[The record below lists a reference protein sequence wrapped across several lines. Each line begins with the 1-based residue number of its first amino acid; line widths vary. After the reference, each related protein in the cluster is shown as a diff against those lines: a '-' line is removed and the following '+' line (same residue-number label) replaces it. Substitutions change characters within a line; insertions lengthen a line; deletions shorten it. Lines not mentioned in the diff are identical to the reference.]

1 MAAKRSGGFFE
12 KFATLIVDKRNL
24 IIILYVFAL
33 IFSLIAMGWVNVEN
47 DVTKY
52 LDENTETRQGIDAM
66 SANFTTVATARIM
79 VSNVTLDTAF

>member
-52 LDENTETRQGIDAM
+52 LMKIPKPDRGLM
-66 SANFTTVATARIM
+66 P
-79 VSNVTLDTAF
+79 